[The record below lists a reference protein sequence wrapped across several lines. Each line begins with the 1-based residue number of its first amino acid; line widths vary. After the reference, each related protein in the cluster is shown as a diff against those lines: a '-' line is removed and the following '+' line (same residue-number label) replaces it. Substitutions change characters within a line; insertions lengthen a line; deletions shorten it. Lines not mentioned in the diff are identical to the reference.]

1 MTCTRNFLEL
11 VFLTIHSQEQLLKS
25 YITTHFLT
33 PPRPVHPCRLFHVTK
48 RQHHHHT
55 RHNFQCYS
63 HDDILSR
70 ATAVP
75 LCIHTTFN
83 SISILHFMGN
93 HCCCFHYP
101 LDAVGTCS
109 GVHLAKILARR
120 VQLVP
125 YDSYMQRKEKHCPL
139 EGNRRCPIL

>member
-1 MTCTRNFLEL
+1 MRQKGGVSSFSSLEFTGAMVL
-11 VFLTIHSQEQLLKS
+11 RVLQAVD
-25 YITTHFLT
+25 